1 MLRRLIDGF
10 GIIKK
15 VIKRE
20 KGYTLVE
27 VAAVVAITSTL
38 AAVVIPVVID
48 KIEQGRLSAAAQ
60 DVSSLAGIIQNIF
73 NSTGDY
79 PTRQSPGVEGDD
91 KFSMLFTT
99 NPGDSIDETLG
110 GANVKQ
116 NVTDVLTLT
125 SEGANGGSN
134 APYMNRGT
142 SDLLSY
148 HAITNGDPK
157 DGTPRYEV
165 DEWSGP
171 YMAEDKLDP
180 WGNSYIIYVE
190 PLQEKYRKNLR
201 HGNVGPGATGG
212 PYRSA
217 WILSGGPN
225 QVIETAITNVS
236 VENDDIGTKVK

>member
-1 MLRRLIDGF
+1 M
-10 GIIKK
+10 
-15 VIKRE
+15 
-20 KGYTLVE
+20 
-27 VAAVVAITSTL
+27 VAITSTL

-60 DVSSLAGIIQNIF
+60 DVSSLAGVVQDIF
-73 NSTGDY
+73 DSTGDY
-79 PTRQSPGVEGDD
+79 PTRQSPGIEGDD
-91 KFSMLFTT
+91 IFAMLFTT
-99 NPGDSIDETLG
+99 DPGDSTDETQG
-110 GANVKQ
+110 GNNTKQ
-116 NVTDVLTLT
+116 NVTDVLALATT
-125 SEGANGGSN
+125 GDDGGNNGT
-134 APYMNRGT
+134 YMNRGT

-157 DGTPRYEV
+157 DGTARYEV

-180 WGNSYIIYVE
+180 WGNSYVIYVE
-190 PLQEKYRKNLR
+190 PLQEQYRKDLR
-201 HGNVGPGATGG
+201 DGNIGPGGSGG

-236 VENDDIGTKVK
+236 VENDDIGTKIK

>member
-1 MLRRLIDGF
+1 MLRKLIDKL

-15 VIKRE
+15 VLKGE

-27 VAAVVAITSTL
+27 VAAVVAITATL
-38 AAVVIPVVID
+38 SAVVIPVVID

-60 DVSSLAGIIQNIF
+60 DVSSLAGIVQNIF

-91 KFSMLFTT
+91 KFAMLFTT
-99 NPGDSIDETLG
+99 NPGDSIDERLG
-110 GANVKQ
+110 GTNVKQ

-171 YMAEDKLDP
+171 YISEDKLDP

-190 PLQEKYRKNLR
+190 PLREQYRKDLR
-201 HGNVGPGATGG
+201 DGKIGPTGEKG

-225 QVIETAITNVS
+225 QVVETSIVDSNIR
-236 VENDDIGTKVK
+236 NDDIGTKIK